1 MLVYVQQCFSVKK
14 KSDWKLS
21 SLFSLNVFVF
31 TNSGTWYHFFGGGFY
46 FNVKYTVLEKI
57 QLECY
62 IFGVMNIIILDEST
76 SKIDNF

>member
-1 MLVYVQQCFSVKK
+1 MC
-14 KSDWKLS
+14 LS
-21 SLFSLNVFVF
+21 LPIVV
-31 TNSGTWYHFFGGGFY
+31 HDIIFFGGGFY